1 MISGSYTHGIQL
13 AKVENDCRH
22 RLGPNRLRQRNRS
35 RPSARRLRSDF
46 GSGLAMQ
53 PHGVR
58 RHLFSCREM
67 SVNRRRSMPPPMTCG
82 SETYRA
88 DRRRDPKRLTASLS
102 GNLYKLRNR
111 LLSGSYFPSPV
122 RRVEIP
128 KASGETRPLGIPTVA
143 DRIPGSR
150 PALVLRRGGSV
161 GVAKCPG
168 PENFSSGSKACSIAC
183 RKSLAP

>member
-1 MISGSYTHGIQL
+1 
-13 AKVENDCRH
+13 
-22 RLGPNRLRQRNRS
+22 
-35 RPSARRLRSDF
+35 
-46 GSGLAMQ
+46 MQ

-67 SVNRRRSMPPPMTCG
+67 SVNRAEACPPPMTCG

-102 GNLYKLRNR
+102 GNLNKLWNR

-128 KASGETRPLGIPTVA
+128 KASGETRPLTVA
-143 DRIPGSR
+143 DRI
-150 PALVLRRGGSV
+150 AQEVARR
-161 GVAKCPG
+161 
-168 PENFSSGSKACSIAC
+168 
-183 RKSLAP
+183 

>member
-1 MISGSYTHGIQL
+1 
-13 AKVENDCRH
+13 
-22 RLGPNRLRQRNRS
+22 
-35 RPSARRLRSDF
+35 
-46 GSGLAMQ
+46 MQ

-150 PALVLRRGGSV
+150 PALVLRRGQQCRGCQMSRA
-161 GVAKCPG
+161 GELLERKQGLLDRMQKEPG
-168 PENFSSGSKACSIAC
+168 AIERTEIEQALKVINEALNRLESEQ
-183 RKSLAP
+183 LDAPVPHH